1 MGQLRIAPTISGAVS
16 LGAYEGGALAALLV
30 AIQALQ
36 AKNQDAIRI
45 DAIGGASA
53 GCMTGVLVAKILSAG
68 LDPVANMYQAW
79 VEAASLDN
87 LKTSTGNGPLTMDNL
102 IGTLKTIIALP
113 IDAKKAQTASI
124 TVRGI
129 ICCLRGFD
137 YEIRGVS
144 QDVSQDKEQE
154 RHIDAVT
161 FIDWST
167 FTFHSDG
174 TIDPPGTKW
183 LDPGGPVEIALASG
197 SNAMGFPPRAL
208 DRSGEP
214 WTRYKAEDA
223 KNLPGNTQT
232 LWFTDGGTLDNEPL
246 GHTLDL
252 TNDLDLVG
260 KDPLPS
266 DGVRLHL
273 LIHPHP
279 APAES
284 GDAWVLSPTFD
295 PSWDVTLVRAGK
307 LIATQSLYDD
317 LNRVAKS
324 NSRIRWTAQLGSVL
338 ADLLHQLDQP
348 TQDKWEAALSDFV
361 SKVRDDK
368 DHLGRSSGAGDVAGN
383 LEDAIGAALGESSGF
398 GRKQAVEV
406 DVVSPLILGRQE
418 PVADLLAG
426 EFLFAFGGFLDIR
439 LRQSDFALGYMSMQK
454 WLADNL
460 GRLTGLDVAAVLAA
474 VDAAKHPEC
483 NLDPVAGSTP
493 WSRVT
498 AWERVEALA
507 VAAHFAKI
515 AIEG

>member
-1 MGQLRIAPTISGAVS
+1 MTQLRIAPTISGAIS

-30 AIQALQ
+30 AVQALQ
-36 AKNQDAIRI
+36 AKDQNAIRI

-53 GCMTGVLVAKILSAG
+53 GCMTGVMVAKILSAG
-68 LDPVANMYQAW
+68 LDPVATMYQTW

-87 LKTSTGNGPLTMDNL
+87 LKTSTGEGPLTMDNL
-102 IGTLKTIIALP
+102 IGTLKSIIALP
-113 IDAKKAQTASI
+113 IDAKKAQIASI
-124 TVRGI
+124 KVRGI

-144 QDVSQDKEQE
+144 QDEEQE

-197 SNAMGFPPRAL
+197 SNAMGFPPRAV

-214 WTRYKAEDA
+214 WTRYQAERA
-223 KNLPGNTQT
+223 QNLPANTRT

-252 TNDLDLVG
+252 TNDLDLTG
-260 KDPLPS
+260 ADKLPS
-266 DGVRLHL
+266 DGIRLHL

-279 APAES
+279 APPES
-284 GDAWVLSPTFD
+284 GDAWAQAPPGSG
-295 PSWDVTLVRAGK
+295 PSWDATLVRAGK

-324 NSRIRWTAQLGSVL
+324 NSRIRWTTQLGSVL
-338 ADLLHQLDQP
+338 TDLLHQLDQP
-348 TQDKWEAALSDFV
+348 TQDKWKAAFSDFV
-361 SKVRDDK
+361 SKVRNDK
-368 DHLGRSSGAGDVAGN
+368 DQLGRSSGAGDVIDK
-383 LEDAIGAALGESSGF
+383 LDDAIDAALGEASGF

-406 DVVSPLILGRQE
+406 DVVSPLILGRPE

-426 EFLFAFGGFLDIR
+426 DFLFAFGGFMDIR

-460 GRLTGLDVAAVLAA
+460 GRLTGLDVADVLAA
-474 VDAAKHPEC
+474 VDAAKHPGC
-483 NLDPVAGSTP
+483 TFDPVAASTP

-498 AWERVEALA
+498 VWERIQAMA